1 MAKDAIL
8 ISDFSDSHF
17 QTAFR
22 AYFAELEIPVSDWE
36 GLFREMDEEGN
47 NLAFLLVD
55 EEESPL
61 GFLQF
66 QMTSFSNWFFEEP
79 LGFIREFWV
88 HPAHR
93 RQGHG
98 STLLR
103 LAERYFGGH
112 GAHRSI
118 LTSDDAV
125 AFYLANGY
133 EKAPG
138 IRAKN
143 KMEVLV
149 KSPLP

>member
-1 MAKDAIL
+1 MANDAIL

-36 GLFREMDEEGN
+36 GLFREMNEEGN
-47 NLAFLLVD
+47 NLAYFLPD
-55 EEESPL
+55 GT

-66 QMTSFSNWFFEEP
+66 QLTGFSNWFFEEP
-79 LGFIREFWV
+79 FGFVREFWV

-93 RQGHG
+93 RQGYG
-98 STLLR
+98 SRLLER
-103 LAERYFGGH
+103 AEDYFLEH
-112 GAHRSI
+112 GARRVL
-118 LTSDDAV
+118 LTADDAV
-125 AFYLANGY
+125 DFYLARGY

-149 KSPLP
+149 KTLR